1 MLNDEENTINW
12 FISER
17 RLPGQRSKEILCSFM
32 YVVLLVT
39 VVIGILIVR
48 FWLQI
53 PPILEHGFLFESE
66 FVIWKWVVG
75 ISSFSFLIHQK
86 FVC

>member
-1 MLNDEENTINW
+1 MKRIQLTGLFLREDY
-12 FISER
+12 
-17 RLPGQRSKEILCSFM
+17 LGKEVKK
-32 YVVLLVT
+32 YYVLLCMLLT

-75 ISSFSFLIHQK
+75 ISSFSFLIHPK